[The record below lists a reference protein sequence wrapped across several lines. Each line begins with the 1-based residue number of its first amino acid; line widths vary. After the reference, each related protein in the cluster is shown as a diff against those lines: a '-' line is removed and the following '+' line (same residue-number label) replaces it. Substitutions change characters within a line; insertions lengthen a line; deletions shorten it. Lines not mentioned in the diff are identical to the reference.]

1 MENAYEL
8 TTKKL
13 NKKYET
19 FLTFVALSISLRILD
34 FFENS
39 TINNYV
45 GWTSAL
51 IFCTVALILISKTN
65 ISLKLKQI
73 CEHLNLKI
81 FMLYVT
87 YIAFYFII
95 FLFIFKLN

>member
-13 NKKYET
+13 NKKYEN
-19 FLTFVALSISLRILD
+19 FLTFVALTISLRILD

-81 FMLYVT
+81 KR
-87 YIAFYFII
+87 YIRNVYSVLFYN
-95 FLFIFKLN
+95 LSVHL